1 MQMSGGHLLAAGL
14 DGGNTTVFRI
24 STLGPNGPECQ
35 IIDSQNEFWS
45 HFNGGNTTVF
55 RISTL
60 GPKLPIDKFFSF
72 AILNTGKY
80 DSGEELMVTKIRE
93 FIKKETVLFI
103 AALCAAATM
112 LLVPPSMDY
121 LHYID
126 FRVLCLLFCLMG
138 VVAGFKNVG
147 AFQWLTYQLLR
158 RIKSGPIL
166 GVTLVMLP
174 FFSSMLV
181 TNDVA
186 LLIFVPFTL
195 ALLAQLGFEKAMIPV
210 IVLQTVAANLGS
222 MATPVGNPQN
232 LFLYA
237 AFNLSA
243 GEFFGVVL
251 PLTAVSFVCLAA
263 AAIFL
268 LPKELSQQ
276 DLEKAEIS
284 SIRNLIIYGGL
295 FVLCLLTV
303 FRVVAYP
310 VTTAIMIAALVVLN
324 RKLLK
329 EIDYMLLLTFVCFFI
344 VSENLGQVNS
354 VRVFLQNL
362 LDKNTLLTAVG
373 ASQIISNVPAA
384 VLLSG
389 FTDQWRE
396 LLAGVN
402 IGGLGTPIASLASLI
417 TLKLYM
423 RWPGAKVMRFM
434 GIFMLA
440 NIAGLLILL
449 GFMMLI

>member
-1 MQMSGGHLLAAGL
+1 M
-14 DGGNTTVFRI
+14 
-24 STLGPNGPECQ
+24 
-35 IIDSQNEFWS
+35 
-45 HFNGGNTTVF
+45 
-55 RISTL
+55 
-60 GPKLPIDKFFSF
+60 
-72 AILNTGKY
+72 ILK
-80 DSGEELMVTKIRE
+80 MKE

-112 LLVPPSMDY
+112 LLVPPSMEY
-121 LHYID
+121 IHYID

-138 VVAGFKNVG
+138 VVAGFKSVG

-158 RIKSGPIL
+158 RIKSGRVL
-166 GVTLVMLP
+166 GLTLVMLP

-251 PLTAVSFVCLAA
+251 PLTAISFVCLAA
-263 AAIFL
+263 ASVPV
-268 LPKELSQQ
+268 LPGELSGK

-284 SIRNLIIYGGL
+284 SVRNLLVYGGL
-295 FVLCLLTV
+295 FVLSLLTV
-303 FRVVAYP
+303 FRVIAYP
-310 VTTAIMIAALVVLN
+310 VTTVVIIAVLAVMN

-344 VSENLGQVNS
+344 VSENLGQVEA
-354 VRVFLQNL
+354 VRSFLQRL
-362 LDKNTLLTAVG
+362 LERSTLLTSVG

-389 FTDQWRE
+389 FTDQWQE

-423 RWPGAKVMRFM
+423 RWPGAKVMKFIGVFM
-434 GIFMLA
+434 VA
-440 NIAGLLILL
+440 NIVGLVILL
-449 GFMMLI
+449 GAALVF